1 MTSTFSSVIST
12 DICIIGGG
20 SGGLSIAAGAVQMG
34 AEVTLIEKAEMG
46 GDCLNTGCIPSKALL
61 AAAKAAYTANG
72 QPAMGVSVSSP
83 PQIDFAA
90 AKDHVDEVIAG
101 IAPHDSI
108 SRFEGLGVQVLTG
121 AARFAGPAAVI
132 AETET
137 GPVKITARYFVI
149 ATGSEP
155 WIPPIAGLSDTPFY
169 TNETIFSL
177 RDAPEHLVI
186 IGGGPI
192 GIEMAQAHIRL
203 GCRVS
208 VIEPFALLARDDPEL
223 SRTLITMLEAEG
235 ITFHRDAHI
244 KTVTQAGSSI
254 HVMLETGQTLEASH
268 LLVAAGRRAN
278 IAGLALEK
286 ARITA
291 SVRGITTDERLRT
304 SNRRVFA
311 IGDVA
316 GRHQFTHI
324 AGYHA
329 SIVIRNMLFKLP
341 AKLDNR
347 AVPWVTYTDPELA
360 HTGMSKADAEAQY
373 GAPALKITDW
383 PFSENDR
390 ARAERKTSGMVR
402 VITDKRGRILGAS
415 ILAPHAGEMIHSWTL
430 AINAGL
436 NISAMANAIAPYPSW
451 SEASKRAAG
460 AWFTETLFAE
470 RTKKLVRFLLM
481 FQKRG

>member
-1 MTSTFSSVIST
+1 
-12 DICIIGGG
+12 
-20 SGGLSIAAGAVQMG
+20 
-34 AEVTLIEKAEMG
+34 
-46 GDCLNTGCIPSKALL
+46 
-61 AAAKAAYTANG
+61 
-72 QPAMGVSVSSP
+72 
-83 PQIDFAA
+83 
-90 AKDHVDEVIAG
+90 
-101 IAPHDSI
+101 
-108 SRFEGLGVQVLTG
+108 
-121 AARFAGPAAVI
+121 
-132 AETET
+132 
-137 GPVKITARYFVI
+137 
-149 ATGSEP
+149 
-155 WIPPIAGLSDTPFY
+155 
-169 TNETIFSL
+169 
-177 RDAPEHLVI
+177 
-186 IGGGPI
+186 
-192 GIEMAQAHIRL
+192 
-203 GCRVS
+203 
-208 VIEPFALLARDDPEL
+208 
-223 SRTLITMLEAEG
+223 
-235 ITFHRDAHI
+235 
-244 KTVTQAGSSI
+244 
-254 HVMLETGQTLEASH
+254 MLETGQTLEASH

-383 PFSENDR
+383 PFSQNDR